1 MLSEG
6 ACDNTVILYD
16 AATGT
21 REPKSRICR
30 SPEEW
35 RALLAPEV
43 YTVTRDKGTEP
54 PFSSPLTRCNAEG
67 VYRCACCGTDL
78 FMSGKKFNSGTGWPS
93 FRAPVDPCNVHMERD
108 TSLGLERIEVLCAR
122 CNAHLGHVFFD
133 GPPPE
138 GTRYCINGL
147 ALSFHP
153 GSRK

>member
-6 ACDNTVILYD
+6 ACDTTVILYD

-21 REPKSRICR
+21 REAKRLICKSAD
-30 SPEEW
+30 EW

-43 YTVTRDKGTEP
+43 YKVTREKGTEP
-54 PFSSPLTRCNAEG
+54 PFSSPLHRCKAEG
-67 VYRCACCGTDL
+67 IYRCACCGTDL
-78 FMSGKKFNSGTGWPS
+78 FLSGTKFDSGTGWPS
-93 FRAPVDPCNVHMERD
+93 FRAPVDSCNVQLERD
-108 TSLGLERIEVLCAR
+108 TSLGLERTEVLCAR

-147 ALSFHP
+147 ALSFDT
-153 GSRK
+153 GSKK